1 MEALIPKKSTLSPP
15 TATLALLILLL
26 VAAAVYWPGL
36 AGGFVFDDY
45 SSIVNNASLRL
56 FDGSLASLVDATAG
70 GLASPWGRPLSLA
83 SFAFNSYLTPGDPY
97 YFKLTNLFI
106 HLTNGLLVYVLVRQV
121 WPHLVAGEGDP
132 RLAALWVSAVWLLHP
147 INLTPVLFVVQ
158 RMTGL
163 ASLFSLAAIC
173 TYLFGRRHLGWKRW
187 SAVGASVLLLW
198 PAGVLS
204 KETALVLPLFLL
216 LCEWQV
222 FRTFDGLAQKH
233 RGLVAG
239 GCILLGVCGLAVT
252 WPLIIDTYQ
261 LRDFTLGERLM
272 TEARVLWLYVL
283 QICLPQPDLFALHHD
298 DVVISKGLL
307 APADTILAIFGW
319 LSIGAVA
326 VMQRTARPW
335 LTFAILWF
343 LIGHVLESSFL
354 GLEIAYEH
362 RNYVPSIGLIF
373 GIAALFFSSTA
384 KKTQVPRI
392 ALAACF
398 LVLCAVITGV
408 RAMQWGDEYIRTQIE
423 SNTHPGSA
431 RTHSEAAR
439 AILDR
444 TLPTGFMSVPG
455 YNMARIHYQRA
466 AKLDPHS
473 KTALVGILFLDC
485 AVGAKKDEQVL
496 QTLRDRL
503 ATARVTLADQEFIQ
517 SLSDILANNML
528 CLGDQ
533 EVDALFTAALSNPM
547 ATGKI
552 RGMVHALAMDYAAA
566 KLHSL
571 PRARVHALA
580 AVKSDPRN
588 VPLRINLI
596 RVLVRLNEVEDA
608 KRQYAEL
615 SRLPIP
621 PINRSEVENMALGL
635 GDPK

>member
-1 MEALIPKKSTLSPP
+1 MEALIPKKPTLSQRG
-15 TATLALLILLL
+15 ATPALLVLLL

-45 SSIVNNASLRL
+45 ASIVNNASLRL
-56 FDGSLASLVDATAG
+56 FDGSLASLADATAG

-106 HLTNGLLVYVLVRQV
+106 HLANGLLVYALVKQV
-121 WPHLVAGEGDP
+121 WPHLIAGASNA
-132 RLAALWVSAVWLLHP
+132 RWAALWVAAAWLLHP

-158 RMTGL
+158 RMTSL
-163 ASLFSLAAIC
+163 ASFFTLAAIC
-173 TYLFGRRHLGWKRW
+173 LYLFGRQHFGWKRW
-187 SAVGASVLLLW
+187 SAIGASLLLLW

-222 FRTFDGLAQKH
+222 FRSFDGIPQKH
-233 RGLVAG
+233 RWLVLG
-239 GCILLGVCGLAVT
+239 GCILLAAGVLAAS
-252 WPLIIDTYQ
+252 WPLIGRTYL
-261 LRDFTLGERLM
+261 LRDFTLVERLM
-272 TEARVLWLYVL
+272 TEARVLWLYVA
-283 QICLPQPDLFALHHD
+283 QIAFPQPDLYALHHD

-307 APADTILAIFGW
+307 APADTILAILGC
-319 LSIGAVA
+319 LLLGAIA
-326 VMQRTARPW
+326 IMQRTARPW

-362 RNYVPSIGLIF
+362 RNYIPSIGLIF
-373 GIAALFFSSTA
+373 GIAALFFSSSA
-384 KKTQVPRI
+384 KKTQVPRM

-398 LVLCAVITGV
+398 LVLCGVITGV

-423 SNTHPGSA
+423 SNTHPNSA

-444 TLPTGFMSVPG
+444 TLPTGFMSVPA

-466 AKLDPHS
+466 AKFDPHS
-473 KTALVGILFLDC
+473 KAALVGVLFVDC
-485 AVGAKKDEQVL
+485 AVGAKKDAEVL
-496 QTLRDRL
+496 QTLLDRL
-503 ATARVTLADQEFIQ
+503 ATARMTWADQVFIQ

-528 CLGDQ
+528 CLSDQ
-533 EVDALFTAALSNPM
+533 EVEALFTAALSNPM
-547 ATGKI
+547 ASGKI
-552 RGMVHALAMDYAAA
+552 RGMLHALAMDYAAA
-566 KLHSL
+566 KLGSL
-571 PRARVHALA
+571 PRARIHALA
-580 AVKSDPRN
+580 AVKSDPGS

-596 RVLVRLNEVEDA
+596 RVLVRLNDIEAA

-621 PINRSEVENMALGL
+621 AINRSEVENMGLGL